1 MCVHLVNCGS
11 WEIFHHYYVAIMTYS
26 LWFSPSQVFQIPHIK
41 IIPNDQTST
50 LITSFLFL
58 FLNSSETRL
67 LLSIKSFYSIYL
79 L

>member
-1 MCVHLVNCGS
+1 MCVHFVNCGS
-11 WEIFHHYYVAIMTYS
+11 KEIVHHYYVAIMTYS
-26 LWFSPSQVFQIPHIK
+26 LWFSQVFQIPHIK

-58 FLNSSETRL
+58 FLNSSEARL
-67 LLSIKSFYSIYL
+67 LLSIKYFYSIYL

>member
-1 MCVHLVNCGS
+1 MCVHFVNCGS
-11 WEIFHHYYVAIMTYS
+11 REIVHHYYVAIMTYS
-26 LWFSPSQVFQIPHIK
+26 LWFSQVYQIPHIK
-41 IIPNDQTST
+41 IIPNDQKST
-50 LITSFLFL
+50 LITSFL